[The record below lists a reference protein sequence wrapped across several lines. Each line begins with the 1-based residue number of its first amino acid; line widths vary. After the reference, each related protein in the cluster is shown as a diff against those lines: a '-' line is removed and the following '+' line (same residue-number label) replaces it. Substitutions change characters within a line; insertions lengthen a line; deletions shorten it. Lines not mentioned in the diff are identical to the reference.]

1 MERQDESLSTRDL
14 AGTAR
19 EAPVESGAEPTPQ
32 DASPDEQDERFD
44 RAPAAGDAEAE
55 HPGDTTSETLTA
67 ESARGTTNSEP
78 AAAGPASREP
88 HVSASQGETA
98 DMRGGPQDID
108 EASSLLP
115 DGEESDFQR
124 RWEDIQT
131 RFVDDPRQAVEDA
144 DALVAGVM
152 QRIAEG
158 FAQARDG
165 LEGQWSRGE
174 DVGTE
179 ELRVA
184 LQRYRAFFRRLL
196 SA

>member
-1 MERQDESLSTRDL
+1 MERREESLSTRDL
-14 AGTAR
+14 AGT
-19 EAPVESGAEPTPQ
+19 TP
-32 DASPDEQDERFD
+32 E
-44 RAPAAGDAEAE
+44 APAAEVQPEPTDEQRFEREPPAGDTAVATGDA
-55 HPGDTTSETLTA
+55 TET
-67 ESARGTTNSEP
+67 
-78 AAAGPASREP
+78 
-88 HVSASQGETA
+88 V
-98 DMRGGPQDID
+98 D
-108 EASSLLP
+108 EAGSLLP
-115 DGEESDFQR
+115 DDEESDFR
-124 RWEDIQT
+124 ARWEQIQT

-152 QRIAEG
+152 QRIADG

>member
-14 AGTAR
+14 AGTR
-19 EAPVESGAEPTPQ
+19 EAPVETAAEPTPH
-32 DASPDEQDERFD
+32 DASRAEQDERFD
-44 RAPAAGDAEAE
+44 RRPADADEQAGHSSRATADEPAEPQGSATQGDADRARGEAE
-55 HPGDTTSETLTA
+55 HL
-67 ESARGTTNSEP
+67 
-78 AAAGPASREP
+78 
-88 HVSASQGETA
+88 
-98 DMRGGPQDID
+98 D
-108 EASSLLP
+108 EAGSLLP
-115 DGEESDFQR
+115 EGEESDFQR
-124 RWEDIQT
+124 RWEEIQT

-184 LQRYRAFFRRLL
+184 LQRYRGFFRRLL

>member
-1 MERQDESLSTRDL
+1 MERQDDSLSTRDL

-19 EAPVESGAEPTPQ
+19 EAPVESVAEPTPP
-32 DASPDEQDERFD
+32 DAPPAEQDERFD
-44 RAPAAGDAEAE
+44 RGSAAGDAPGGRPGEATAGAPSAE
-55 HPGDTTSETLTA
+55 PAGDTT
-67 ESARGTTNSEP
+67 ESQ
-78 AAAGPASREP
+78 PASDRAPSDPQASAPRGAPEP
-88 HVSASQGETA
+88 VHGAA
-98 DMRGGPQDID
+98 QDID
-108 EASSLLP
+108 EAGSLLP
-115 DGEESDFQR
+115 DGEETDFQR

>member
-1 MERQDESLSTRDL
+1 MQREDESLSTRDL
-14 AGTAR
+14 AGAQR
-19 EAPVESGAEPTPQ
+19 EVPVETAEEPALQDAAPPEQDARFDRRPEDVEAAAGEGGQAVADRPAEPQ
-32 DASPDEQDERFD
+32 DAATQGDAD
-44 RAPAAGDAEAE
+44 RAGGAEDVDE
-55 HPGDTTSETLTA
+55 
-67 ESARGTTNSEP
+67 
-78 AAAGPASREP
+78 
-88 HVSASQGETA
+88 
-98 DMRGGPQDID
+98 GG
-108 EASSLLP
+108 SLLP
-115 DGEESDFQR
+115 EGEESDFQR
-124 RWEDIQT
+124 RWEEIQT

>member
-1 MERQDESLSTRDL
+1 MERADESLSTRDL
-14 AGTAR
+14 AGTPR
-19 EAPVESGAEPTPQ
+19 EVSVETAAEPTAR
-32 DASPDEQDERFD
+32 DASPAEQDVRFD
-44 RAPAAGDAEAE
+44 RRPADADAQAGHGSEATADQPTEPQVSATDGDA
-55 HPGDTTSETLTA
+55 DR
-67 ESARGTTNSEP
+67 ARG
-78 AAAGPASREP
+78 AADG
-88 HVSASQGETA
+88 
-98 DMRGGPQDID
+98 ID
-108 EASSLLP
+108 EAGSLLP
-115 DGEESDFQR
+115 EGEESDFQR
-124 RWEDIQT
+124 RWEEIQT

-184 LQRYRAFFRRLL
+184 LQRYRGFFRRLL

>member
-1 MERQDESLSTRDL
+1 MERHDESLSTRDL
-14 AGTAR
+14 AGTAP
-19 EAPVESGAEPTPQ
+19 EARSEPERAGASAP
-32 DASPDEQDERFD
+32 AQDERFD
-44 RAPAAGDAEAE
+44 RDAAARDVAAAHADDPTAEAR
-55 HPGDTTSETLTA
+55 TA
-67 ESARGTTNSEP
+67 EGESGATPREPSAEATEP
-78 AAAGPASREP
+78 AVDDRVSQTAPSHGAA
-88 HVSASQGETA
+88 A
-98 DMRGGPQDID
+98 DVDQAG
-108 EASSLLP
+108 SVLP
-115 DGEESDFQR
+115 DDEEADFLRQ
-124 RWEDIQT
+124 WEDIQT

-158 FAQARDG
+158 FAQARDS

>member
-1 MERQDESLSTRDL
+1 MQRDESLSTRDL
-14 AGTAR
+14 AGTQR
-19 EAPVESGAEPTPQ
+19 EVPVETAAEPETEA
-32 DASPDEQDERFD
+32 ASPAEQDERFERRPADADVETGESGQATAEVPAEPRVSATQAGAD
-44 RAPAAGDAEAE
+44 RADGDA
-55 HPGDTTSETLTA
+55 D
-67 ESARGTTNSEP
+67 
-78 AAAGPASREP
+78 
-88 HVSASQGETA
+88 
-98 DMRGGPQDID
+98 DID
-108 EASSLLP
+108 GAGSLLP

-124 RWEDIQT
+124 RWEEIQT

-165 LEGQWSRGE
+165 LEGQWTRGE

>member
-1 MERQDESLSTRDL
+1 MQREDESLSTRDL
-14 AGTAR
+14 AGTQR
-19 EAPVESGAEPTPQ
+19 EVPVETAAEPATEDPSPAEQ
-32 DASPDEQDERFD
+32 DACFERRPANAEAD
-44 RAPAAGDAEAE
+44 ADAPAGHSSQATADKPTEPQVAATQGDAD
-55 HPGDTTSETLTA
+55 H
-67 ESARGTTNSEP
+67 
-78 AAAGPASREP
+78 AG
-88 HVSASQGETA
+88 G
-98 DMRGGPQDID
+98 ID
-108 EASSLLP
+108 EAGSLLP
-115 DGEESDFQR
+115 DGEESDFQH
-124 RWEDIQT
+124 RWEEIQT

>member
-14 AGTAR
+14 AGMQR
-19 EAPVESGAEPTPQ
+19 EEVPVDAAAEPAPEEASQAEQ
-32 DASPDEQDERFD
+32 DAPFD
-44 RAPAAGDAEAE
+44 RRPADADAQAGRSGQATADAPAEPQVSATQGDA
-55 HPGDTTSETLTA
+55 DR
-67 ESARGTTNSEP
+67 ARG
-78 AAAGPASREP
+78 
-88 HVSASQGETA
+88 SA
-98 DMRGGPQDID
+98 QDID
-108 EASSLLP
+108 EAGSLLP

>member
-1 MERQDESLSTRDL
+1 MEREDESLSTRDL
-14 AGTAR
+14 AGTPR
-19 EAPVESGAEPTPQ
+19 EAPVETVAEPT
-32 DASPDEQDERFD
+32 AAEAVADEQDTRFD
-44 RAPAAGDAEAE
+44 RRPADADAQAGAISEA
-55 HPGDTTSETLTA
+55 TA
-67 ESARGTTNSEP
+67 DQPHEP
-78 AAAGPASREP
+78 Q
-88 HVSASQGETA
+88 VSASQGGA
-98 DMRGGPQDID
+98 DRARGGAQDID
-108 EASSLLP
+108 EAGSLLP
-115 DGEESDFQR
+115 EGEESDFQR
-124 RWEDIQT
+124 RWEEIQT

-184 LQRYRAFFRRLL
+184 LQRYRGFFRRLL

>member
-1 MERQDESLSTRDL
+1 MQPKDESLSTRDL
-14 AGTAR
+14 AGTQR
-19 EAPVESGAEPTPQ
+19 EVPVDPAAEPAVEDP
-32 DASPDEQDERFD
+32 SPAEEDVRFD
-44 RAPAAGDAEAE
+44 SRPADADAQAGHSSEATADQPTERQVSPAHGDA
-55 HPGDTTSETLTA
+55 DR
-67 ESARGTTNSEP
+67 ARGAVE
-78 AAAGPASREP
+78 
-88 HVSASQGETA
+88 
-98 DMRGGPQDID
+98 DID
-108 EASSLLP
+108 EAGSLLP
-115 DGEESDFQR
+115 EGEESDFQR
-124 RWEDIQT
+124 RWEEIQT

-184 LQRYRAFFRRLL
+184 LQRYRGFFRRLL

>member
-1 MERQDESLSTRDL
+1 MQREDESLSTRDL
-14 AGTAR
+14 AGTQR
-19 EAPVESGAEPTPQ
+19 EVPVETAAEPATE
-32 DASPDEQDERFD
+32 DASQAEQDERFD
-44 RAPAAGDAEAE
+44 RRPADADAQAADSGQATSDSPPSPKSSATQGDA
-55 HPGDTTSETLTA
+55 D
-67 ESARGTTNSEP
+67 R
-78 AAAGPASREP
+78 AGGGADDI
-88 HVSASQGETA
+88 GET
-98 DMRGGPQDID
+98 G
-108 EASSLLP
+108 SLLP
-115 DGEESDFQR
+115 EGEESDFQR
-124 RWEDIQT
+124 RWEEIQT

>member
-1 MERQDESLSTRDL
+1 MERHDESLSTRDL
-14 AGTAR
+14 AGTAHEVPVDTVDEPR
-19 EAPVESGAEPTPQ
+19 TMSERASAPASTEPEAATMHDQPAIQEDRAMQDDRAIQDDPDRTRAGAE
-32 DASPDEQDERFD
+32 
-44 RAPAAGDAEAE
+44 
-55 HPGDTTSETLTA
+55 
-67 ESARGTTNSEP
+67 
-78 AAAGPASREP
+78 
-88 HVSASQGETA
+88 
-98 DMRGGPQDID
+98 DID
-108 EASSLLP
+108 EAGSLLP

-124 RWEDIQT
+124 RWEEIQT

>member
-1 MERQDESLSTRDL
+1 MQREDESLSTRDL
-14 AGTAR
+14 AGTQR
-19 EAPVESGAEPTPQ
+19 EVPLESAAEPTAR
-32 DASPDEQDERFD
+32 DAAPAEQDTRFERRPADADAHAGHSSEAIADEPTEPPVSATEADAD
-44 RAPAAGDAEAE
+44 RARGQAE
-55 HPGDTTSETLTA
+55 
-67 ESARGTTNSEP
+67 
-78 AAAGPASREP
+78 
-88 HVSASQGETA
+88 
-98 DMRGGPQDID
+98 DID
-108 EASSLLP
+108 EAGSLLP
-115 DGEESDFQR
+115 EGEESDFQR
-124 RWEDIQT
+124 RWEEIQT

-165 LEGQWSRGE
+165 LESQWSRGE

-184 LQRYRAFFRRLL
+184 LQRYRGFFRRLL

>member
-1 MERQDESLSTRDL
+1 MQREDESLSTRDL
-14 AGTAR
+14 AGTQR
-19 EAPVESGAEPTPQ
+19 EVPVDTAAEPAPEEASQAEQ
-32 DASPDEQDERFD
+32 DARFD
-44 RAPAAGDAEAE
+44 RRPADADAQAGDSGQATSDEPAEPQVSATQGDADRAAG
-55 HPGDTTSETLTA
+55 G
-67 ESARGTTNSEP
+67 
-78 AAAGPASREP
+78 
-88 HVSASQGETA
+88 A
-98 DMRGGPQDID
+98 DGLD
-108 EASSLLP
+108 EAGSLLP
-115 DGEESDFQR
+115 EGEESDFQH
-124 RWEDIQT
+124 RWEEIQT

-165 LEGQWSRGE
+165 LEGQWTRGE

>member
-1 MERQDESLSTRDL
+1 MEREDESLSTRDL
-14 AGTAR
+14 ARTPR
-19 EAPVESGAEPTPQ
+19 EVPVEAAAEPTPR
-32 DASPDEQDERFD
+32 DASPAEQDVRSDRRPADADAQAGHSSETIADQPTADQSTADQPTEPQVSATQRDAD
-44 RAPAAGDAEAE
+44 RARGEAE
-55 HPGDTTSETLTA
+55 
-67 ESARGTTNSEP
+67 
-78 AAAGPASREP
+78 
-88 HVSASQGETA
+88 
-98 DMRGGPQDID
+98 DID
-108 EASSLLP
+108 EAGSLLP
-115 DGEESDFQR
+115 EGEESDFQR
-124 RWEDIQT
+124 RWEKIQT

-184 LQRYRAFFRRLL
+184 LQRYRGFFRRLL

>member
-1 MERQDESLSTRDL
+1 MERTDETLTTRDL
-14 AGTAR
+14 AGSTNEPAAEDPPVKDDARVQREDGGEPAAPVDTA
-19 EAPVESGAEPTPQ
+19 EPVESAEPVEKA
-32 DASPDEQDERFD
+32 D
-44 RAPAAGDAEAE
+44 PAA
-55 HPGDTTSETLTA
+55 T
-67 ESARGTTNSEP
+67 
-78 AAAGPASREP
+78 
-88 HVSASQGETA
+88 V
-98 DMRGGPQDID
+98 D
-108 EASSLLP
+108 EDGSLLP
-115 DGEESDFQR
+115 DDEEVDFRR

-152 QRIAEG
+152 KRIAEG

-165 LEGQWSRGE
+165 LEGQWSAGA

-184 LQRYRAFFRRLL
+184 LQRYRSFFRRLL